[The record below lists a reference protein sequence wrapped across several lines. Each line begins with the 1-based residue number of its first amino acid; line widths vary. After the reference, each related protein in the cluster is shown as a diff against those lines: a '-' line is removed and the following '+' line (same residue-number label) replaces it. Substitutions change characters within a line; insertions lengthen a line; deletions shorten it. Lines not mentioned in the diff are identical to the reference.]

1 MMNGRE
7 ESHSGI
13 VAMKPANKAEQS
25 AAELVERRLGTKG
38 NAEQDNTS
46 RTPSREQEGV
56 SSGLDRVRKAAKEK
70 KKERFTALLH
80 HITVDSL
87 E

>member
-1 MMNGRE
+1 MMNERE

-38 NAEQDNTS
+38 NAKQGDTLRTLS
-46 RTPSREQEGV
+46 R
-56 SSGLDRVRKAAKEK
+56 
-70 KKERFTALLH
+70 
-80 HITVDSL
+80 
-87 E
+87 